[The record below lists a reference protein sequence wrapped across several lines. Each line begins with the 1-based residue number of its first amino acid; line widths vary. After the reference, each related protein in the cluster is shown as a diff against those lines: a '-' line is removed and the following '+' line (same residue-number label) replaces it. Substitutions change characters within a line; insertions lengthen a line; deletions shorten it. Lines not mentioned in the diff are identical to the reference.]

1 LRITATSGRR
11 LGSAAHRLEAGTDVD
26 NVAEQKALER
36 IGFTR
41 EGVLREVA
49 FRDGAWRNTLIYGL
63 LRQDWE
69 TG

>member
-1 LRITATSGRR
+1 
-11 LGSAAHRLEAGTDVD
+11 VD
-26 NVAEQKALER
+26 NLAEQKALER

-49 FRDGAWRNTLIYGL
+49 VRDGAWRDTLIYGL

>member
-1 LRITATSGRR
+1 LFRFTTV
-11 LGSAAHRLEAGTDVD
+11 HRPEAGTDAD

-49 FRDGAWRNTLIYGL
+49 FRDGAWRDAVIYGL
-63 LRQDWE
+63 LRQDWQRH
-69 TG
+69 